1 MVSIITCNTILVTL
15 MWQHELNSEG
25 LEFSQ
30 LTGDLPEKK
39 TQKHLFKRRMR
50 IRDISK

>member
-1 MVSIITCNTILVTL
+1 